1 MLLALALLLVHRT
14 APPPRQLGGPCRTA
28 ADCSHLGSC
37 DAVSSDDKSGDG
49 RCRCGVGWTGEHCEQ
64 LDLQP
69 LGQLSGLQSLLRRNA
84 TSSWGG
90 AAVSVGQGASLRY
103 HMVRGGE
110 REMLLPPRDPPPASA
125 SVTNSWAR
133 VGL

>member
-1 MLLALALLLVHRT
+1 MGGVSAELAGQASVANAGL
-14 APPPRQLGGPCRTA
+14 TA
-28 ADCSHLGSC
+28 AQ
-37 DAVSSDDKSGDG
+37 V
-49 RCRCGVGWTGEHCEQ
+49 
-64 LDLQP
+64 
-69 LGQLSGLQSLLRRNA
+69 SGLHTNCRNA

-90 AAVSVGQGASLRY
+90 ALTVGQGASLRY